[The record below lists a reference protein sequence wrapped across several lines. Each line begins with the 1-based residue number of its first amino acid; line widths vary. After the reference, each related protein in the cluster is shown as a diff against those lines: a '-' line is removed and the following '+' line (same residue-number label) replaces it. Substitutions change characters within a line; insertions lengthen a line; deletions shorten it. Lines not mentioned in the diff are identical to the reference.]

1 MVNFRS
7 FFAANEDIDIEH
19 HNALRTDPES
29 FIYECLS
36 VDDVEKLLN
45 ESVECLCKM
54 LNIAPSL
61 AKTLLLEHRWCI
73 NEIAKKYRDNANE
86 ILVSHCHQIENCSV
100 SSLI

>member
-1 MVNFRS
+1 M
-7 FFAANEDIDIEH
+7 
-19 HNALRTDPES
+19 RTDPES
-29 FIYECLS
+29 FIYECLT

-86 ILVSHCHQIENCSV
+86 LLVSHCHQIKWIIVQCTV
-100 SSLI
+100 